1 MSPSNKNCYVN
12 NVGEN
17 HKTSQVIYSKIGH
30 QLLQY
35 AEYILEWLCG
45 MLTFAIIIIVE
56 LSVC

>member
-17 HKTSQVIYSKIGH
+17 HKTSQVTYSKIGH
-30 QLLQY
+30 QLLNTSW
-35 AEYILEWLCG
+35 EWLRG
-45 MLTFAIIIIVE
+45 MLTLTTIIIVE

>member
-17 HKTSQVIYSKIGH
+17 HKTSNIFQNWSSTAAGM
-30 QLLQY
+30 LNTSWD
-35 AEYILEWLCG
+35 WLCG
-45 MLTFAIIIIVE
+45 MLTFTIIIIVE